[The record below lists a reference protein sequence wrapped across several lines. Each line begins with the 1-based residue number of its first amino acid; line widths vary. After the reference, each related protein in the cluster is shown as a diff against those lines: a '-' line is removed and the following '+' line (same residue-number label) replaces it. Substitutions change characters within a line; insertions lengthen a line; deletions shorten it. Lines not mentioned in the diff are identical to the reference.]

1 MPNDEG
7 GGDDA
12 TEEKPRLVLTSW
24 VRGTPFFYKCSGC
37 GHPFLLPED
46 RSPVEGASELL
57 AAFRE
62 HVDEKHREGAERTE
76 ERGDDATGKG

>member
-12 TEEKPRLVLTSW
+12 TEDKPRLALTRW
-24 VRGTPFFYKCSGC
+24 ARGEPFFYTCSQC
-37 GHPFLLPED
+37 GHPFLLPEE
-46 RSPVEGASELL
+46 RSPVQGASELL

-62 HVDEKHREGAERTE
+62 HVQKEHPEVQPEP
-76 ERGDDATGKG
+76 